1 MNSSVQEMKMIFLK
15 ILNFRL
21 VGQPEYTI
29 VEERLPLIHSF
40 PCRQLSLSEQLL
52 QSIQAKI
59 WKITLFLW
67 LRDYHKVCYDLVFH
81 R

>member
-1 MNSSVQEMKMIFLK
+1 MNSSVQEIKIIFLK

-21 VGQPEYTI
+21 IGQPEYTI
-29 VEERLPLIHSF
+29 VEERFLLIHSF
-40 PCRQLSLSEQLL
+40 LCRQLSLSEQLL

-67 LRDYHKVCYDLVFH
+67 LRDYHKVC
-81 R
+81 

>member
-1 MNSSVQEMKMIFLK
+1 MNSLVQEIEIIFLK

-21 VGQPEYTI
+21 FGPSEYTI
-29 VEERLPLIHSF
+29 EEERFPLIHSF

-67 LRDYHKVCYDLVFH
+67 LRDYHKVC
-81 R
+81 